1 MTKGSYGP
9 TFNAAGGGV
18 YATWLESDA
27 LKLYWWKRSDIPADI
42 TSGNP
47 DPTKWGTPASQFVSG
62 SNCNIGNYFKDL
74 TIIINTDFCGD
85 SIDQGTWDSGCS
97 KSTGAKTCDDYVTN
111 NPQAFKD
118 SYWLFN
124 SIKIYN

>member
-1 MTKGSYGP
+1 MRRRDKLVGHLNTSSSHAQAANKLFSDGCGNTMTKGSYGP

-47 DPTKWGTPASQFVSG
+47 DPTKWGTPASQFTSG
-62 SNCNIGNYFKDL
+62 SNCNIGKYFKDL
-74 TIIINTDFCGD
+74 TIV
-85 SIDQGTWDSGCS
+85 
-97 KSTGAKTCDDYVTN
+97 STSEVLLLHAIPY
-111 NPQAFKD
+111 
-118 SYWLFN
+118 
-124 SIKIYN
+124 